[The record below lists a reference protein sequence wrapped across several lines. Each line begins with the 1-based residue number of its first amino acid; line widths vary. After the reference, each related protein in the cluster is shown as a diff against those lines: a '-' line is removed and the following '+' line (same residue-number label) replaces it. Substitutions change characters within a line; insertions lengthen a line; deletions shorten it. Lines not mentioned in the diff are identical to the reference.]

1 MKTTKKILAAFLVV
15 MMLVMMIPF
24 SASAATT
31 YSAEITGKEGYTIDV
46 YKIADVN
53 TTTGAYSNTLSS
65 EISNILKK
73 TTDNGV
79 DSAALLKAC
88 EALSANALGTSLLNA
103 TFDSTEKITFS
114 TATAGVFY
122 VKVTGTPDGV
132 SVKKSGGSI
141 LSLPYYVK
149 DTNSWET
156 SLNNLTLKIED
167 GSVSVDKYI
176 VEGSNKV
183 TSTTANIGDTITF
196 ELTASVTGSLEAPLS
211 EYTIHDKMSVGLD
224 TPSVVSVYVDNTKLT
239 LNSDYTVD
247 TTDLTD
253 ITISLTDAYLT
264 AAATDKNSF
273 YSSSN
278 VIVTLTAI
286 LNENA
291 TIGKDNDLTN
301 DNTNSDSL
309 TYTNKYGQ
317 ESVPGDTVRVYTF
330 DLDVEK
336 VDATDTSKKLAGATF
351 ALYNSES
358 ALVESLTTDS
368 TGTVTFTGIKAGT
381 YTLKETAAPA
391 GYSLNAKT
399 FTVVI
404 SADGVVTFNGN
415 KIDVLTVE
423 NTPIVLPATGGM
435 GTMMFTIIG
444 ASLIVCAGVL
454 FLVVR
459 RKKSTK

>member
-79 DSAALLKAC
+79 DSAALLRAC
-88 EALSANALGTSLLNA
+88 EALSTDALGTSLLNA
-103 TFDSTEKITFS
+103 TFDSTSKITFT

-253 ITISLTDAYLT
+253 IKVALTNNYL
-264 AAATDKNSF
+264 AAAANNENSF

-336 VDATDTSKKLAGATF
+336 ADATDASKKLAGATF
-351 ALYNSES
+351 ALYNSENS
-358 ALVESLTTDS
+358 LIKSLTTDS

-381 YTLKETAAPA
+381 YTVKETAAPA

-415 KIDVLTVE
+415 EIDVLTVE

>member
-1 MKTTKKILAAFLVV
+1 MKTTKKILAALLVV
-15 MMLVMMIPF
+15 MMLVMMVPF
-24 SASAATT
+24 TASAATS
-31 YSAEITGKEGYTIDV
+31 YSAEITGKAGYTIDV

-53 TTTGAYSNTLSS
+53 TTTGAYSNTLST
-65 EISNILKK
+65 EIANILKK
-73 TTDNGV
+73 TTDAGV
-79 DSAALLKAC
+79 DSAALLTAC
-88 EALSANALGTSLLNA
+88 EVLSESALGSSLYNA
-103 TFDSTEKITFS
+103 TFDSTEKITF
-114 TATAGVFY
+114 TTTTAGIFY
-122 VKVTGTPDGV
+122 VKVTGTPEGV

-167 GSVSVDKYI
+167 GTVSVDKFI

-196 ELTASVTGSLEAPLS
+196 ELTASVTGSLEAPLT
-211 EYTIHDKMSVGLD
+211 EYTIHDTMSKGLD
-224 TPSVVSVYVDNTKLT
+224 TPAVVSVYVDDTKLT

-253 ITISLTDAYLT
+253 IKISLTEAYLT
-264 AAATDKNSF
+264 AAADEENDF
-273 YSSSN
+273 YASSN

-286 LNENA
+286 LNEEA
-291 TIGKDNDLTN
+291 TIGKDADLTN

-330 DLDVEK
+330 DLNVEK
-336 VDATDTSKKLAGATF
+336 VDATDTTKKLSGASFT
-351 ALYNSES
+351 LYN
-358 ALVESLTTDS
+358 ADNAVVKTLTTDS
-368 TGTVTFTGIKAGT
+368 TGTVTFTGLKAGT
-381 YTLKETAAPA
+381 YTVKETAAPA
-391 GYSLNAKT
+391 GYSINSDT

-404 SADGVVTFNGN
+404 SADGVVTFAGEE
-415 KIDVLTVE
+415 ISVLTVE
-423 NTPIVLPATGGM
+423 DTPIVLPATGGM

-459 RKKSTK
+459 RKKATK